1 MINHILR
8 TEIEYGVALRRIDEI
23 FDAAPDTLEGEEA
36 ELLIVLIKDYENKHH
51 PVLPPDPIE
60 AIKLTME
67 EKGLKAKDLVD
78 LIGSKGYVSQI
89 LNRKKPLT
97 ADIMRALNRQLGI
110 PADILLS

>member
-1 MINHILR
+1 
-8 TEIEYGVALRRIDEI
+8 
-23 FDAAPDTLEGEEA
+23 
-36 ELLIVLIKDYENKHH
+36 
-51 PVLPPDPIE
+51 
-60 AIKLTME
+60 ME